1 MILLLRSSQIDL
13 ETTKQ
18 ELEQK
23 NCSNS
28 MMKKIMGILIR
39 YLSFI
44 NFESLKKVAK
54 ELGET
59 LNDDE
64 LREMLHHIHVL
75 R

>member
-1 MILLLRSSQIDL
+1 L